1 MINSQTFYILKYIV
15 DIVINIFVSNLQIAF
30 RSGTSTRLDDR
41 IFAMFQLKTLP
52 LAQLIQVVYPD
63 LYPVHILDDRNA
75 KDIDGKVCPQPPR
88 LNLSAEK
95 LDSRGIF
102 LMDAGDRIFIYVG
115 KNINPIFCSN
125 MFGVTGFASIPEE
138 MVNVL
143 SLFLGYASI
152 TKKIRKFTIYN
163 F

>member
-1 MINSQTFYILKYIV
+1 MQV
-15 DIVINIFVSNLQIAF
+15 AF
-30 RSGTSTRLDDR
+30 RSGTNTRLDDR

-63 LYPVHILDDRNA
+63 LYPVHMLDDRNA

-115 KNINPIFCSN
+115 KNINPLFCSN
-125 MFGVTGFASIPEE
+125 VFGTSGFASILEE
-138 MVNVL
+138 MASVFTI
-143 SLFLGYASI
+143 FLGYV
-152 TKKIRKFTIYN
+152 KLMDYN